1 MHTDS
6 NTLISPYL
14 KEYNQTYT
22 ELNAIYHEAARK
34 MHLSDSAF
42 DILYGLYDMGD
53 SCQQRDICNASCMPK
68 QTVHSSISKLEK
80 EGYLTLV
87 SGTGRNKYI
96 RLTDSGKELIEKK
109 LLPLIYIENDA
120 FNCMST
126 EECVQM
132 LTLNKKYAQALRQ
145 GLAAYP
151 EDL

>member
-1 MHTDS
+1 MYTDS

-14 KEYNQTYT
+14 KEHNHIYT
-22 ELNAIYHEAARK
+22 ELNDIYHEAARK
-34 MHLSDSAF
+34 MHLSDSAL
-42 DILYGLYDMGD
+42 DILYGIYDMGND
-53 SCQQRDICNASCMPK
+53 CQQRDICKASCMPK

-96 RLTDSGKELIEKK
+96 RLTDSGKDLIEKK
-109 LLPLIYIENDA
+109 LLPLIRIENDA
-120 FNCMST
+120 FNCMSA
-126 EECVQM
+126 EECKLM

-145 GLAAYP
+145 GLSTYP